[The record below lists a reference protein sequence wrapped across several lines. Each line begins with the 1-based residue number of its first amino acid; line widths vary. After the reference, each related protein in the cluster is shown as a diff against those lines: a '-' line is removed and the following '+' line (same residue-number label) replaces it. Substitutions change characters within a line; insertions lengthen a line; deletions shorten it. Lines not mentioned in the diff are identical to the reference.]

1 MHRLLSRL
9 DVLWLCGVQP
19 LRRSIRA
26 TWDYF
31 WEIFWNSEIKVRIM
45 GRLPVRNQG
54 QRESLCDIQDGN
66 RPLTYG
72 STQTRIH
79 MFLSSELKGLMSFR
93 ATCF

>member
-54 QRESLCDIQDGN
+54 QRESQDGS
-66 RPLTYG
+66 RSLTYG
-72 STQTRIH
+72 STQTRI
-79 MFLSSELKGLMSFR
+79 R